1 MAVSKTTFVALGGVL
16 LGMLLTGSAEPASEP
31 EAASVEISTIPVL
44 TASQDVG
51 DVLTACMYPG
61 ARPEPFRVVTSSCR
75 AGAEH
80 CTAFVAL
87 RSEGDQTLLATFD
100 ILNPPVEATGPTC
113 DRPISHPSG
122 VLAPARQ

>member
-1 MAVSKTTFVALGGVL
+1 MAVLKTTYIALGGVS
-16 LGMLLTGSAEPASEP
+16 LGLLLTGSGKLVSDPAT
-31 EAASVEISTIPVL
+31 AGGEISTIPVL
-44 TASQDVG
+44 TASQEVG

-75 AGAEH
+75 TGAEH

-113 DRPISHPSG
+113 DRPIAKPTG
-122 VLAPARQ
+122 VLTPAGQ